1 MKQEAQHENVFDLT
15 SPSTMKEPSRRV
27 SPKIEQDEDEDEIRQ
42 LKEENV
48 LLQDAV
54 RDVSLTLD
62 NKFSEIDKLKEDL
75 KEANKKVEGIDKLQ
89 RELRRRTR
97 RWRKLIS

>member
-1 MKQEAQHENVFDLT
+1 M
-15 SPSTMKEPSRRV
+15 SPSTTKEPSRRV